1 MRQNGTEMI
10 CPHCG
15 ATMNHHADKLI
26 EPADPAD
33 ADDVDPALGGIVA
46 EMFGCPGCGN
56 AETRRAR
63 VRA

>member
-1 MRQNGTEMI
+1 MKDTKTGMI

-26 EPADPAD
+26 DPVSPQEA
-33 ADDVDPALGGIVA
+33 AAVDPALGGLLD

-56 AETRRAR
+56 AESRRAS
-63 VRA
+63 AHP